1 MIKVL
6 LNTLY
11 VQTQQSYI
19 RLDHETIVVEVEG
32 AKTLQVP
39 IHHIGAIVMFGHVS
53 ISPYLLGKCVN
64 QGVSVIWYDAYGR
77 FLARATGR
85 TNGNVLLR
93 RAQHQLLEDEK
104 RMLHIASRFVSGK
117 IRNSKSVLQRAM
129 RDYPEQRA
137 RLEQSVKQLDQSL
150 RNIGKQSTLDE
161 LRGVEGY
168 ASSVYFEAF
177 ASLIRSDEDGF
188 FAFTV
193 RSRRPPRDPVNAC
206 LSFAYSILTQDCIS
220 ALEGVGLDPQIG
232 YLHALRP
239 GKPSLGLDLVEEFRP
254 YLADRFVL
262 TLINRRQL
270 DKSDFD
276 MRPGGA
282 VFLNEKGRKTFL
294 AAYQKRKQEE
304 IQHPIINQKVPLG
317 LLPHVHARLLARH
330 LRGDIAEYT
339 PFIMR

>member
-64 QGVSVIWYDAYGR
+64 QGISVIWYDAYGR

-93 RAQHQLLEDEK
+93 RAQHQLLENEK
-104 RMLHIASRFVSGK
+104 KMLHIASRFVSGK

-270 DKSDFD
+270 DK
-276 MRPGGA
+276 
-282 VFLNEKGRKTFL
+282 V
-294 AAYQKRKQEE
+294 
-304 IQHPIINQKVPLG
+304 
-317 LLPHVHARLLARH
+317 
-330 LRGDIAEYT
+330 
-339 PFIMR
+339 